1 MHFSRARSVLLLICS
16 AYAQNTVLGKDRAP
30 TVWTVQR
37 DRFPWWH
44 AATVRKLPI
53 SGPIALM
60 KGITNL
66 AISFICSVISSQHYW
81 VLVTTYIKSR
91 GEDAGVSVWG
101 NWALLTLTLTA
112 LCCESSIADFWV
124 ASLSYHKTPGALP
137 DKKTENVSREPRGP
151 LHEKKIILRCESGVK
166 WRAQTRAGLRSVL
179 GWQSLPWRN
188 SWDNQEVKEGFLD
201 DDALETGSTGL
212 GLGGD

>member
-1 MHFSRARSVLLLICS
+1 M
-16 AYAQNTVLGKDRAP
+16 
-30 TVWTVQR
+30 WTVQR

-81 VLVTTYIKSR
+81 VLVTTYIIKSR

-101 NWALLTLTLTA
+101 NWALLTLTLTV
-112 LCCESSIADFWV
+112 LFCESSIADFWV
-124 ASLSYHKTPGALP
+124 AFLSYHKTP
-137 DKKTENVSREPRGP
+137 DKKAENVSREPRCP
-151 LHEKKIILRCESGVK
+151 LHEKKNYTLVWIRGQVKSTDESGS
-166 WRAQTRAGLRSVL
+166 QIHAGMVAIAMEKQL
-179 GWQSLPWRN
+179 G
-188 SWDNQEVKEGFLD
+188 
-201 DDALETGSTGL
+201 
-212 GLGGD
+212 